1 MKRKF
6 LILLLCCMLLSSCAK
21 SFRNFQSG
29 LENFHPANSEV
40 GVCDC
45 LIPSEMISSFQYL
58 NGNYYK
64 EETASGFYRNICERA
79 LVYFEY
85 DDTTYNDAK
94 SYATENLILNEN
106 VFTEYNGYVFFIN
119 ETYQHDTGYPRK
131 FKVYG
136 YNDEKNT
143 LVFLG
148 FYVSVELYEEVD
160 ELSAD
165 WPAFLEKYYGEW
177 YSFS

>member
-29 LENFHPANSEV
+29 LENFHPANSDH
-40 GVCDC
+40 GLCNGLMPDDF
-45 LIPSEMISSFQYL
+45 IDSFEYL
-58 NGNYYK
+58 DGNYYK
-64 EETASGFYRNICERA
+64 EYNSSGLFRNVCERS

-85 DDTTYNDAK
+85 DDTVYNDAK
-94 SYATENLILNEN
+94 SYVTENLILGETT
-106 VFTEYNGYVFFIN
+106 FATHGGYSFFIN
-119 ETYQHDTGYPRK
+119 KTREYDTGYPRN
-131 FKVYG
+131 FNMYG

>member
-1 MKRKF
+1 MKKHL
-6 LILLLCCMLLSSCAK
+6 LILSLCCLLLSSCAK
-21 SFRNFQSG
+21 DFQNFQSG
-29 LENFHPANSEV
+29 LENFHSANSDH
-40 GVCDC
+40 GLCDG
-45 LIPSEMISSFQYL
+45 LIPDDFIDLFEYMD
-58 NGNYYK
+58 GTYYK
-64 EETASGFYRNICERA
+64 EYTSSGLFRDVCERS

-85 DDTTYNDAK
+85 DDITYNNAK
-94 SYATENLILNEN
+94 SYAIENLILDEKQFAEYGGYSF
-106 VFTEYNGYVFFIN
+106 FTNKTRE
-119 ETYQHDTGYPRK
+119 HDTGYPRN

-136 YNDEKNT
+136 YNDENNT

-160 ELSAD
+160 ALAND